1 MPPKKKILLIGSL
14 PPPVHGSNVY
24 FNNLIN
30 SEIKNE
36 FDIAHL
42 DISDHRDLKNLSKLD
57 LTNVT
62 LALKSII
69 DLRKKL
75 KDFRPDLVYIPVASN
90 FLPYLRDGLF
100 ILVSDYFSDARI
112 ILHSHEGDNFR
123 KGFYEGSPFFVKY
136 FIEKS
141 LGKADTIIV
150 LGEKLRNVYSGLVKN
165 IEVVPNGIQ
174 SEEINKDGKDIRKN
188 RTSENV
194 KIGFMGN
201 LFESKGVLD
210 VVNAAAIVLKKH
222 PDVKFTIAGASP
234 SDKDSAKE
242 KADKIINENG
252 LQESIKFPGVLTGK
266 EKEDFF
272 NKIDIFVFPS
282 WYKYEGLPLVIPAA
296 MSASLPVISVRE
308 TGVISEIVTENETGI
323 LINKKD
329 PQKLAEAIDY
339 LIENPEV
346 RIEMGRKG
354 REKFQK
360 QFTLETNIDNIIR
373 VFNKVLN

>member
-1 MPPKKKILLIGSL
+1 M
-14 PPPVHGSNVY
+14 
-24 FNNLIN
+24 
-30 SEIKNE
+30 
-36 FDIAHL
+36 
-42 DISDHRDLKNLSKLD
+42 
-57 LTNVT
+57 
-62 LALKSII
+62 
-69 DLRKKL
+69 
-75 KDFRPDLVYIPVASN
+75 
-90 FLPYLRDGLF
+90 
-100 ILVSDYFSDARI
+100 
-112 ILHSHEGDNFR
+112 
-123 KGFYEGSPFFVKY
+123 
-136 FIEKS
+136 
-141 LGKADTIIV
+141 
-150 LGEKLRNVYSGLVKN
+150 
-165 IEVVPNGIQ
+165 
-174 SEEINKDGKDIRKN
+174 
-188 RTSENV
+188 

-222 PDVKFTIAGASP
+222 PDVNFTIAGASP